1 MSRVKQSSAMAQ
13 RLARLEAEDRTV
25 ACLEKLPPRVAFATA
40 LAAGAFLAEKWLS
53 EQSKMMQR
61 GDARDALWW
70 MWMSAFTV
78 ARRVGMRTLQKHRQ
92 RFDDCL
98 PESAPAPKI
107 SDLGDERYADKHTCI
122 GVERLRR
129 PLANRG
135 SPAPD
140 GVLRQMKE

>member
-1 MSRVKQSSAMAQ
+1 MSRVKPSAMGQ
-13 RLARLEAEDRTV
+13 RLARVEAEDRTV
-25 ACLEKLPPRVAFATA
+25 AC
-40 LAAGAFLAEKWLS
+40 
-53 EQSKMMQR
+53 QSKMMQR

-78 ARRVGMRTLQKHRQ
+78 AWRVGIRNLQKHRQ
-92 RFDDCL
+92 RFDDCP

-107 SDLGDERYADKHTCI
+107 SDLDDERYADKHTCI